1 MLNPGDPHT
10 RSPADSDMLN
20 ALNRRGGPGGPAF
33 YLGSRAGLCPNPET
47 CGEATRA
54 TRMRGIAKE

>member
-20 ALNRRGGPGGPAF
+20 ALNRRGGPGGP
-33 YLGSRAGLCPNPET
+33 GH
-47 CGEATRA
+47 
-54 TRMRGIAKE
+54 